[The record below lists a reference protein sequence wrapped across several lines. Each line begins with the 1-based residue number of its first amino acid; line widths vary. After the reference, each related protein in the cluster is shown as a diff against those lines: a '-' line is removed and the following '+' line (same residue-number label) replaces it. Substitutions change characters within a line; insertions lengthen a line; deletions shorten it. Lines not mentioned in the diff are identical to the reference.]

1 MPNVVPLPFRYK
13 NIDTPIKCDRNLIK
27 VYPQQGSIQYK
38 YSGTNKIIFR
48 LPNTK
53 STLIDMKRS
62 MLSFDLELGAVSGF
76 QQAANSTGALNF
88 TSQTVLDNVNNE
100 IVVPKSWYDAV
111 STGDAVVYA
120 AGASGAG
127 GPLTDGTTYYAI
139 KTSSLDRVSIATS
152 RANALSSTMVAFSGQ
167 ASGGVAH
174 TLTTTHPDYATPSLN
189 DALSWCD
196 RVIIRCGNQIIS
208 DVQSENLIR
217 QINDEMTVQPEAKD
231 GLRSILTG
239 EGSTEAKRV
248 EIYSGTAKNTGTK
261 RRFTVPINM
270 YVDATMVPVGFVN
283 YAFEITFHLANPL
296 DCVKIDS
303 GALNTAT
310 TADYTIDNIQWLVEE
325 VSPLDSSYIGALSTQ
340 LAAGIDVPFTTCEH
354 SVHTIDA
361 GSGAKTIE
369 IPTRNR
375 STKGIIWV
383 ARNQADIQKLNK
395 DKLKVYNYNSMS
407 EIHYRLNSQLYPQ
420 QPIDCTNGATEN
432 FLELCKYYDLVS
444 TYNGVAT
451 RNTTNNVNNSTYTNG
466 KFINTFGFSTHPNT
480 NYISGKNLTS
490 ASSSLV
496 LKINCNPTE
505 TQQIDVFIEY
515 DAILTL
521 STTKVDLKR

>member
-13 NIDTPIKCDRNLIK
+13 TIDTPIKCDRNLIK

-76 QQAANSTGALNF
+76 QQADTIETLDF
-88 TSQTVLDNVNNE
+88 TSAQVFLTSLDAIQVGATFY
-100 IVVPKSWYDAV
+100 KAV
-111 STGDAVVYA
+111 STGDTIAYGNGGGTAPAGLVHNTNYFVIKA
-120 AGASGAG
+120 AGLNRIHLA
-127 GPLTDGTTYYAI
+127 TT
-139 KTSSLDRVSIATS
+139 RE
-152 RANALSSTMVAFSGQ
+152 NALAGVQIPFTAVAGSGSS
-167 ASGGVAH
+167 H
-174 TLTTTHPDYATPSLN
+174 TLATTHPDYATPTLN

-239 EGSTEAKRV
+239 EGSTETKRI
-248 EIYSGTAKNTGTK
+248 EIYSGADKSTGTK

-270 YVDATMVPVGFVN
+270 YVDATMIPVGFVN
-283 YAFEITFHLANPL
+283 YAFEITFHLGNPL
-296 DCVKIDS
+296 DCVKIDAAS
-303 GALNTAT
+303 LNTAT

-340 LAAGIDVPFTTCEH
+340 LGTGIDVPFTTYEH

-361 GSGAKTIE
+361 GSGSKTIE

-375 STKGIIWV
+375 STKGIVWV

-395 DKLKVYNYNSMS
+395 DKLKVFNYNDMK

-451 RNTTNNVNNSTYTNG
+451 RNTTNNVDNTTYTNG

-521 STTKVDLKR
+521 GTTKVDLKR